1 MALTWDIPR
10 QTPCQHTKRTLNP
23 LKRAYKEALL
33 LQDKVLSCS
42 PISLRTKSQFC
53 CKNARAFISFL
64 KTYSHDLSLLSL

>member
-42 PISLRTKSQFC
+42 PISPPHKKPILLQEC
-53 CKNARAFISFL
+53 ESF
-64 KTYSHDLSLLSL
+64 YFLS